1 MARKP
6 GASATSTPATSAPRR
21 RLARLVPS
29 GFGTGMV
36 VAGCIMLL
44 IVVALAALAPVL
56 SPWESLEIDPNAY
69 LAPPGGAH
77 LLGTDSN
84 GMDVWS
90 RLLHSIPVDLGIAV
104 AAVAVAVTLGTAVG
118 LVTGYVG
125 RWLDDGV
132 MRLIDIVQAF
142 PAFILALAVAALLGQ
157 STRNLVIVLAL
168 VNAPAY
174 ARLVRSEVRTV
185 RELAYVD
192 AARVSGSSI
201 TGILWRHVLPNS
213 LTPVRVIAPLNC
225 GWTMLSLAGL
235 SFVGLGVPVPKPE
248 WGAMISLG
256 SADIVA
262 GRWWTSVPP
271 GLALL
276 FCVLAFSMI
285 GEGLQDRSNRRS
297 A

>member
-1 MARKP
+1 MAQEP
-6 GASATSTPATSAPRR
+6 AVAVTASVRR
-21 RLARLVPS
+21 RSARWASS

-36 VAGCIMLL
+36 VTGSAMLL
-44 IVVALAALAPVL
+44 VAVVLGVAAPLL
-56 SPWESLEIDPNAY
+56 SPWGGLEIDPEANLTA
-69 LAPPGGAH
+69 PGGRH

-90 RLLHSIPVDLGIAV
+90 RLLHSVPVDLGIAV
-104 AAVAVAVTLGTAVG
+104 TAVAVAVTLGTALG

-132 MRLIDIVQAF
+132 MRVIDILQAF
-142 PAFILALAVAALLGQ
+142 PTFILALAVAALLGP
-157 STRNLVIVLAL
+157 STQNLVVVLAL

-192 AARVSGSSI
+192 AARVSGSSMA
-201 TGILWRHVLPNS
+201 GILWRHVLPNS

-235 SFVGLGVPVPKPE
+235 SFVGLGVPVPHPE
-248 WGAMISLG
+248 WGAMISQG

-285 GEGLQDRSNRRS
+285 GEGLQDRANRRS
-297 A
+297 S

>member
-1 MARKP
+1 MAQ
-6 GASATSTPATSAPRR
+6 GPAMAVAPSVRR
-21 RLARLVPS
+21 RPARWVKS

-36 VAGCIMLL
+36 VIGSAMLL
-44 IVVALAALAPVL
+44 LVVALGVAAPLL
-56 SPWESLEIDPNAY
+56 SSWGPLEIDAEAN
-69 LAPPGGAH
+69 LAAPGGNH

-90 RLLHSIPVDLGIAV
+90 RLLHSVPVDLGIAV
-104 AAVAVAVTLGTAVG
+104 AAVAIAVTLGTAVG

-132 MRLIDIVQAF
+132 MRVIDILQAF
-142 PAFILALAVAALLGQ
+142 PTFILALAVAALLGQ
-157 STRNLVIVLAL
+157 STRNLVIVLAV

-174 ARLVRSEVRTV
+174 ARLVRTEVRTV
-185 RELAYVD
+185 RELPYVD
-192 AARVSGSSI
+192 AARVSGSSMA
-201 TGILWRHVLPNS
+201 GILWRHVLPNS

-235 SFVGLGVPVPKPE
+235 SFVGLGVPVPHPE

-285 GEGLQDRSNRRS
+285 GEGLQDRANRRAS
-297 A
+297 

>member
-1 MARKP
+1 MAQE
-6 GASATSTPATSAPRR
+6 PAVAVAPSVRR
-21 RLARLVPS
+21 RPARWAKS

-36 VAGCIMLL
+36 VTGSAMLL
-44 IVVALAALAPVL
+44 LVVALGLAAPVL
-56 SPWESLEIDPNAY
+56 SSWGPLEIDPEAN
-69 LAPPGGAH
+69 LASPGGRH

-90 RLLHSIPVDLGIAV
+90 RLLHSVPVDLGIAV

-125 RWLDDGV
+125 RWLDDAV
-132 MRLIDIVQAF
+132 MRVIDILQAF
-142 PAFILALAVAALLGQ
+142 PTFILALAVAALLGQ
-157 STRNLVIVLAL
+157 STQNLVIVLAV

-174 ARLVRSEVRTV
+174 ARLVRTEVRTV
-185 RELAYVD
+185 RELPYVD
-192 AARVSGSSI
+192 AARVSGSSMA
-201 TGILWRHVLPNS
+201 GILWRHVLPNS

-235 SFVGLGVPVPKPE
+235 SFVGLGVPVPHPE

-285 GEGLQDRSNRRS
+285 GEGLQDRANRRS
-297 A
+297 S